1 MYVIEISVTW
11 RHSDFKTQVPE
22 MDTRSELLRKLEEAD
37 IDGANTS
44 SGVVRDSEMYEK
56 INYIIGYVFL
66 MFTFQM
72 GAICGKLTAQCRHL
86 CVWYIL
92 HR

>member
-1 MYVIEISVTW
+1 
-11 RHSDFKTQVPE
+11 

-44 SGVVRDSEMYEK
+44 SDVVRDSEMYEK
-56 INYIIGYVFL
+56 INHIIGYVFL

-72 GAICGKLTAQCRHL
+72 GAICGKLTAQCQHL
-86 CVWYIL
+86 IYFA
-92 HR
+92 